1 MSAVDTKGSTEKS
14 STEKSSTEKGS
25 TEKISHPDKVGRLT
39 SIEETINII

>member
-1 MSAVDTKGSTEKS
+1 MSAVDTKG

-39 SIEETINII
+39 SVEDTINII